1 MASLVPV
8 IRVAV
13 NGEAKD
19 VKELIQGLR
28 NG

>member
-1 MASLVPV
+1 MVPV